1 MGEIAF
7 EDFQALDVRVG
18 TVVEVRDFPQ
28 ARRPAWLLE
37 IDFGPELGRRTS
49 SARLT
54 ERYGKPDLL
63 GRQVLAVVNLPARQ
77 VGPHRSQVL
86 VLGVADEAGAIRL
99 VVPDGRVPDG
109 ARMC

>member
-1 MGEIAF
+1 MAEIAF

-18 TVVEVRDFPQ
+18 TVVEVREFPE
-28 ARRPAWLLE
+28 ARRPTWLLA
-37 IDFGPELGRRTS
+37 IDFGPALGRRTS

-54 ERYGKPDLL
+54 ERYGREELL
-63 GRQVLAVVNLPARQ
+63 GRQVLAVVNLPPRQ

-86 VLGVADEAGAIRL
+86 VLGVADATGAIRL

-109 ARMC
+109 ARLG